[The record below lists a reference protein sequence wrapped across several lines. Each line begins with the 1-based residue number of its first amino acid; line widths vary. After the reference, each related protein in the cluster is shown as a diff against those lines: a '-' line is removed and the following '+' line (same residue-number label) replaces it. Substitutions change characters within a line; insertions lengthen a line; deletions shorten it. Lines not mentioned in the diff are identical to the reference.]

1 MSTYTATYTALQADV
16 ASYLHRTDLTTPI
29 QGFIEKARVRI
40 GRDLR
45 SLEQETVST
54 LTGPTAD
61 VFALPTDF
69 AEARKV
75 HSAGVPLRSVN
86 FDEIAYWSAA
96 DSPYVY
102 SIYGRNIWVPGATTI
117 SLGYFKIEATLT
129 SGATEHPTMSAW
141 PQVWLYA
148 SLAEA
153 GLYTRD
159 FELMDRMTQAY
170 SAEVQA
176 VNARAE
182 LARQGTS
189 PSMISDQLANQ
200 SMAAL

>member
-1 MSTYTATYTALQADV
+1 VSTYTALQADV
-16 ASYLHRTDLTTPI
+16 ASYLHRTDLSSGSPTPI
-29 QGFIEKARVRI
+29 QSFIEKARLRVA
-40 GRDLR
+40 RDLR
-45 SLEQETVST
+45 SLEQESTST

-69 AEARKV
+69 MEARKV

-86 FDEIAYWSAA
+86 FDEITYWTAA
-96 DSPYVY
+96 SSPYVY
-102 SIYGRNIWVPGATTI
+102 CIFGRNLWSPGATTI
-117 SLGYFKIEATLT
+117 SLGYFKIEAALT
-129 SGATEHPTMSAW
+129 SGATEHPTMAAQ
-141 PQVWLYA
+141 PQIWLYA

-153 GLYTRD
+153 GLYIRD

-182 LARQGTS
+182 LARQGTA
-189 PSMISDQLANQ
+189 PSMISDSLSIQ
-200 SMAAL
+200 SMAIL

>member
-1 MSTYTATYTALQADV
+1 MSTYTALQADV

-29 QGFIEKARVRI
+29 TLFIEKARVRI

-45 SLEQETVST
+45 SLEQEAVST

-61 VFALPTDF
+61 IFALPTDF
-69 AEARKV
+69 MEARKV
-75 HSAGVPLRSVN
+75 HSGGVPLRSVN

-102 SIYGRNIWVPGATTI
+102 CIYGRNLWVPGATTI
-117 SLGYFKIEATLT
+117 SLGYFKVEATLT

-182 LARQGTS
+182 LARQGVA